1 MSFSDYLEDKVLN
14 HVFGGTSYTAP
25 TTLYV
30 GVFTSAASDT
40 GPGTEVSGNGYARQ
54 SVAFTVSGTS
64 PTTASSS
71 AAVEF
76 PEATGSWGTV
86 TYAGVFDAVSG
97 GNMLAWAQ
105 LTDPADFV
113 TALPKAITAGDILR
127 ISAGNLKVTL
137 G

>member
-1 MSFSDYLEDKVLN
+1 MSFSDYLEDKVLD
-14 HVFGGTSYTAP
+14 HVFGGTAYTAP

-64 PTTASSS
+64 PTTAASS

-97 GNMLAWAQ
+97 GNMLAWAE
-105 LTDPADFV
+105 LTDPSDFV
-113 TALPKAITAGDILR
+113 TALPKAITTGDILR

>member
-64 PTTASSS
+64 PTTATSS

-113 TALPKAITAGDILR
+113 TALPKAITTGDILR

>member
-14 HVFGGTSYTAP
+14 HVFGGTAYTAP
-25 TTLYV
+25 STLYV

-54 SVAFTVSGTS
+54 SAAFTVSGTS
-64 PTTASSS
+64 PTTATSS
-71 AAVEF
+71 AAIEF

-86 TYAGVFDAVSG
+86 TYAGVFDSLTG
-97 GNMLAWAQ
+97 GNMLAWAE

-113 TALPKAITAGDILR
+113 TPLPKTISTGDILR
-127 ISAGNLKVTL
+127 ISSGNLKVTL

>member
-1 MSFSDYLEDKVLN
+1 MSFSDYLEDKVLE
-14 HVFGGTSYTAP
+14 HVFGGNAYTAP
-25 TTLYV
+25 STLYV

-64 PTTASSS
+64 PTTAASN

-86 TYAGVFDAVSG
+86 TYAGVFDASTS

-113 TALPKAITAGDILR
+113 TALPKAITTGDILR

>member
-14 HVFGGTSYTAP
+14 HVFGGTAYTAP
-25 TTLYV
+25 STLYV

-54 SVAFTVSGTS
+54 SAAFTVSGTS
-64 PTTASSS
+64 PTTATSS
-71 AAVEF
+71 AAIEF

-86 TYAGVFDAVSG
+86 TYAGVFDALTG
-97 GNMLAWAQ
+97 GNMLAWAE

-113 TALPKAITAGDILR
+113 TPLPKAISTGDILR

>member
-14 HVFGGTSYTAP
+14 HVFGGTAYTAP
-25 TTLYV
+25 STLYV

-54 SVAFTVSGTS
+54 SAAFTVSGTS
-64 PTTASSS
+64 PTTATSS
-71 AAVEF
+71 AAIEF

-86 TYAGVFDAVSG
+86 TYAGVFDALTG
-97 GNMLAWAQ
+97 GNMLAWAE

-113 TALPKAITAGDILR
+113 TPLPKAISTGDILR
-127 ISAGNLKVTL
+127 ISSGNLKVTL